1 MCFASDD
8 RRSFNDLEKW
18 KKKVEGK
25 CPNIPMIIAQTKT
38 DLMND
43 DDIVGANDIIP
54 EYILPHPA
62 LNSL

>member
-1 MCFASDD
+1 MSQH
-8 RRSFNDLEKW
+8 SNDN
-18 KKKVEGK
+18 
-25 CPNIPMIIAQTKT
+25 CAQTKT